1 MYSYRK
7 IYREWKNERT
17 DEKWNSLLPNTIS
30 KELKRWIVSFL
41 FNYTLHGRCLEPI
54 DTIKY
59 LGVYRSKDLRWND
72 HARNITYKA
81 NTENTEFPQVSQT
94 KSNLNTAHQLQPRR
108 RLLTNLL
115 CGLQLNTADHCGT
128 SVLKPKLSHKLKWFR
143 GEQLLELVTCYFIE
157 FYI

>member
-1 MYSYRK
+1 MCTATERSTENGK
-7 IYREWKNERT
+7 MRERLKMEFIIAKYNIQRT
-17 DEKWNSLLPNTIS
+17 
-30 KELKRWIVSFL
+30 KRWIVSFI
-41 FNYTLHGRCLEPI
+41 FNYTLHGRCLEAI

-81 NTENTEFPQVSQT
+81 NTENTEFRQVSQT

-128 SVLKPKLSHKLKWFR
+128 SALKPKLSHKLKWFR

-157 FYI
+157 F